1 MMAGTRAAS
10 ERLGC
15 TARVIL
21 SPVKHAAGFAA
32 ASALPRAAGM
42 TAAVAVAVAL
52 AVALALV
59 LVPTAAI
66 AAIAVAPEQGAAA
79 VGRPATVADGSM
91 KDATLRTERRSGH

>member
-1 MMAGTRAAS
+1 MAGTRAAS

-42 TAAVAVAVAL
+42 TAAVALV
-52 AVALALV
+52 LV